1 MKLIDRFFNYNLF
14 GIFLYLTLILG
25 FLYEENLN
33 FGSYYDWINAYNF
46 PIKSFSDNFTETLL
60 NYDQFGQRHSPVYLI
75 FLSLFL
81 DLNFNFDQIRLI
93 HLHLSLSLIWIFYS
107 CLKLKFRNIDKRYL
121 QLLSLVIFLSPSFRS
136 LSIWP
141 DSRLPGL
148 ILFSLSIYYF
158 LKFSRFNTLRYAWFT
173 FFSLILSAYISP
185 NFSVFFLYYFF
196 FFFKKLKFINLMI
209 LSFFTC
215 LAAAPAI
222 YYIFVLEINFLFSNT
237 FDSDIVAN
245 NSFLLK
251 FNFSDKIL
259 IISSIILFHLTP
271 ILAHKEIYNQL
282 FGYIKKNLIIILIPL
297 FIFFYLFAYKFFT
310 GGGIFF
316 QFSHLLF
323 DNNYLF
329 FIICFFS
336 LSFIMYLSNLSI
348 GNFYLIFLLIV
359 SNIQYSIYHK
369 YYEPLILII
378 FFTLFQNLDLKFF
391 FQGKKGLVYLY
402 LFSLFFI
409 LVRIFNNSLIT

>member
-245 NSFLLK
+245 NSLLLK
-251 FNFSDKIL
+251 FNISDKIL

-271 ILAHKEIYNQL
+271 ILAHKEIHNQ
-282 FGYIKKNLIIILIPL
+282 FFRYIKKNLIIILIPL

-329 FIICFFS
+329 FIISFFS

-391 FQGKKGLVYLY
+391 FQNKKGLVYLY
-402 LFSLFFI
+402 LFSLCYI
-409 LVRIFNNSLIT
+409 LVRIFNNSFII